1 MSLTSNTSQ
10 ATPPGPTN
18 AGAPPERSILRKA
31 VMERLSSPEQLDYLM
46 SITSPVGWLAVSAL
60 AGVLFLIVLW
70 GFLGR
75 IPDTVTGSGIL
86 IRGGA
91 VYDVAAG
98 SDGFITQVLVK
109 TGDQVKAGQV
119 VAKMSQAQLELN
131 IKSSQ
136 AHLKVLQYQDADM
149 SSREDKNDAAALADY
164 KKHDQALL
172 DAIASYK
179 VQIEAD
185 QREYDNKQNL
195 LQKAFT
201 TNAEVK
207 KVQHALH
214 DVKV

>member
-1 MSLTSNTSQ
+1 MSQTSNTFQ
-10 ATPPGPTN
+10 AGPHGTN
-18 AGAPPERSILRKA
+18 SNGASERSIFRRAAL
-31 VMERLSSPEQLDYLM
+31 ERLSSPEQLDYLM
-46 SITSPVGWLAVSAL
+46 SITSPAGWLAVSAL
-60 AGVLFLIVLW
+60 GIILFLILLW

-98 SDGFITQVLVK
+98 SEGFITQVLVK

-119 VAKMSQAQLELN
+119 VAKMSQAQLELK

-136 AHLKVLQYQDADM
+136 AQLKVLQEQDADM
-149 SSREDKNDAAALADY
+149 TGREDKNDAAALADY
-164 KKHDQALL
+164 KKQDQALL

-185 QREYDNKQNL
+185 QREYDNKQSL
-195 LQKAFT
+195 LQKGLIT
-201 TNAEVK
+201 QSEVNK
-207 KVQHALH
+207 ARDALYA
-214 DVKV
+214 V

>member
-1 MSLTSNTSQ
+1 MSQTSNTSQ
-10 ATPPGPTN
+10 AGPHGTN
-18 AGAPPERSILRKA
+18 SNGASERSIFRRAAL
-31 VMERLSSPEQLDYLM
+31 ERLSSPEQLDYLM
-46 SITSPVGWLAVSAL
+46 SITSPAGWLAVSAL
-60 AGVLFLIVLW
+60 GIILFLIVLW

-75 IPDTVTGSGIL
+75 IPDTVAGSGIL

-119 VAKMSQAQLELN
+119 VAKMSQSQLELK

-136 AHLKVLQYQDADM
+136 AQLKVLQEQDADM
-149 SSREDKNDAAALADY
+149 TGREDKNDAAALADY
-164 KKHDQALL
+164 KKQDQALL

-185 QREYDNKQNL
+185 QKEYDNKQSL
-195 LQKAFT
+195 LQKGLIT
-201 TNAEVK
+201 QSEVNK
-207 KVQHALH
+207 
-214 DVKV
+214 